1 MPESTADTIR
11 NRGDA
16 IDSIVDAADSTNQ
29 ERDSKAAQGI
39 KGVLASDNPNKP
51 GSALH
56 RAGER
61 KRQAGTLIAQKDE

>member
-1 MPESTADTIR
+1 MPTTSETLEG
-11 NRGDA
+11 RGDA

-39 KGVLASDNPNKP
+39 KGVSASDNPNKP

-56 RAGER
+56 RAWER
-61 KRQAGTLIAQKDE
+61 KRQAGKLIAQKDS